1 MRSTASGKRWWPTQT
16 WAIFSIIQG
25 ERFWKKVKKFWTSNP
40 HTSLWILFFFL
51 SDYIYIYF
59 PQAIQVHSFHIQNS
73 DWAIIFTLPQFHFSL
88 YYVPRGQ
95 RIITIRDVIIA
106 FWVLFFFRLE
116 RGGMVSPL
124 ASPPEFFNKKLQSIP
139 IPFPTLRSTY
149 STSSFWSKTTPIT
162 KAELF
167 LTIQRQDQ
175 DSMG

>member
-1 MRSTASGKRWWPTQT
+1 MTHPNLSHFQYHSGRKVLEKGKEILNIKSPHLFVNT
-16 WAIFSIIQG
+16 IFFPI
-25 ERFWKKVKKFWTSNP
+25 R
-40 HTSLWILFFFL
+40 L
-51 SDYIYIYF
+51 YIYIF

-149 STSSFWSKTTPIT
+149 STSSF
-162 KAELF
+162 
-167 LTIQRQDQ
+167 
-175 DSMG
+175 